1 MPDQDDLAAVAA
13 AVDRPL
19 TRRELAARTQ
29 MPPGRL
35 AELLDVLEAAGAVKL
50 GRQVEPAPGRPA
62 PAQAAARAV
71 ELAQHHR
78 SVERSRVEMM
88 RRFAEMTDCRRRFL
102 LRYFGESVS
111 QACQNCD
118 NCDAGRSRPV
128 VEVGLFSPG
137 ERVTHHQWGPGL
149 VIESEAD
156 RLTVLFDDYG
166 YRELSIQVVSGRHLL
181 DPA

>member
-1 MPDQDDLAAVAA
+1 METTARVQQVARD
-13 AVDRPL
+13 VLGYPELRPG
-19 TRRELAARTQ
+19 Q
-29 MPPGRL
+29 
-35 AELLDVLEAAGAVKL
+35 LEAAAALADGRDCLAILPSGAGKSAIY
-50 GRQVEPAPGRPA
+50 QIAA

-102 LRYFGESVS
+102 LQYFGEAVS

-128 VEVGLFSPG
+128 VEAGLFSPG
-137 ERVTHHQWGPGL
+137 ERVTHPQWGPGL
-149 VIESEAD
+149 VLESEAD

-166 YRELSIQVVSGRHLL
+166 YRELSTQVVSGRHLL